1 MFNVKHKS
9 FNAPKPKIKSKNQNN
24 SSPKCDDSSWFNS
37 AGHSCLSV
45 AITTATDRLATRLS
59 LSLPWKRD
67 DSRHDNPLS
76 ALRCGE
82 GAAHLRICFLFTIFT
97 VIYFY
102 DLHPGIWAWKICR
115 RILNASM
122 ESVAR
127 NGGDRRPDSQ
137 NGKFPKPNA
146 FWISCVFTVFF
157 LFIRVAVFSSLYF
170 KGKILS
176 SSSFR
181 GNFKLKFSA
190 DICRAS
196 AHTFGWHN
204 NEKRTERICHAT
216 RKRAFGSIFAN
227 FPVFCAA
234 NMPPPFSPV
243 DFCQFFCEKKS
254 RMQKICK
261 RSRPVFFR

>member
-1 MFNVKHKS
+1 MFNVKHKT

-59 LSLPWKRD
+59 RSLPWKGD

-97 VIYFY
+97 VIYF
-102 DLHPGIWAWKICR
+102 CR
-115 RILNASM
+115 TIFTQESEREKSAEEFLMLRWSQWRVTVAIDALTAKTGNSLNLMHFGSA
-122 ESVAR
+122 
-127 NGGDRRPDSQ
+127 
-137 NGKFPKPNA
+137 A
-146 FWISCVFTVFF
+146 FLLFFF

-176 SSSFR
+176 SSSFK
-181 GNFKLKFSA
+181 GEF
-190 DICRAS
+190 
-196 AHTFGWHN
+196 
-204 NEKRTERICHAT
+204 
-216 RKRAFGSIFAN
+216 
-227 FPVFCAA
+227 
-234 NMPPPFSPV
+234 
-243 DFCQFFCEKKS
+243 
-254 RMQKICK
+254 
-261 RSRPVFFR
+261 